1 MTPTEAQGKT
11 EGSLTTCLGK
21 GASRTRYAED
31 VSMVPEETSSTFPSV
46 GRKIFGA

>member
-21 GASRTRYAED
+21 GASWTRYAED
-31 VSMVPEETSSTFPSV
+31 V
-46 GRKIFGA
+46 